1 MIRTMTVK
9 YWFRKHA
16 GADQQT
22 LDTLNCCAY
31 AVGDLLEGDW
41 LNPSRRNAAN
51 QTDPFQIVLDSYFR
65 EVQRVSLYDINWSDL
80 ESSVSPRDGDLVC
93 LSSSSKNELE
103 CTHIG
108 TVQKRGGKHG
118 SSVKLV
124 RAPLFEVL

>member
-65 EVQRVSLYDINWSDL
+65 EVQ
-80 ESSVSPRDGDLVC
+80 VC
-93 LSSSSKNELE
+93 LFTTLTGPTSNLQYHLVMEISSASQVRPRMNLNALILARFKNVAENMD
-103 CTHIG
+103 H
-108 TVQKRGGKHG
+108 Q
-118 SSVKLV
+118 
-124 RAPLFEVL
+124 